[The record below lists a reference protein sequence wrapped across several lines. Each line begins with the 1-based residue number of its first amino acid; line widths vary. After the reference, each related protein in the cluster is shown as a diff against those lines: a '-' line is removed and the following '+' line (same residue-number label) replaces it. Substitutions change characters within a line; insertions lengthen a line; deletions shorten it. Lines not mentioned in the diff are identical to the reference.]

1 MLSKLTHMI
10 IELMAGLDY
19 IIEDFFYQLLRK
31 WQLSPVFLPGEF
43 HGQRSLEDLESM
55 GSESDMT

>member
-1 MLSKLTHMI
+1 MI

-19 IIEDFFYQLLRK
+19 IIEGFFFFYQLLRTK
-31 WQLSPVFLPGEF
+31 WQLSPVFLPREF